1 MILPRVKIWAQNL
14 LSFDSCNN
22 FASSKIAIIHPV
34 HQQNPVNTFWVAAA
48 CLLLVPALLINLGLM
63 TFIDDEAIRALV
75 ALEMK
80 LSENYITPTLHGV
93 FYYNKPPLFNW
104 ILLVFFE
111 LTGRFDEFTARIPT
125 VLALLGYAC
134 TVFVIFRRHYGAF
147 QAALVAFMLI
157 TCGRILF
164 WDSMLALIDCT
175 FSWVMFGL
183 FMTIFHYFEKE
194 RWGVLFVGA
203 YFLGAIGFMLK
214 GLPALVFLALTLSGF
229 FLYKGVFRRL
239 LSWQHFAGM
248 LVFFAVVGTYYAFYL
263 RFNALE
269 TVFQTLFTE
278 SSKRTA
284 VHYGWGKTILHFFSF
299 PFEMI
304 YHFFPWSLMIL
315 YVLDKEVWKKIQ
327 ANRFTVFLV
336 VVFLVNIWVYWSS
349 PEVYPRYLLMF
360 VPLVFGV
367 FLDLHSWNSARRT
380 LHARI
385 IEGVLVSMVGLLVLV
400 AFVPFFVER
409 LQNITAWTVKSSLLG
424 ILAGLIFWKLSRNIQ
439 LWVLP
444 MSIIALLLFRIGFNW
459 FVLPDRNAHDF
470 GNLCRKSS
478 LSVGEQFRN
487 LPLRVYKK
495 SDMQPTNSFYLT
507 IARGEIIPVDYSGRD
522 TAALYIV
529 DPLEYPGVL
538 LDKKSEIKVRHGALT
553 YDVGHLCK

>member
-1 MILPRVKIWAQNL
+1 MKIWVQNL
-14 LSFDSCNN
+14 LSFNSCNN
-22 FASSKIAIIHPV
+22 FASSKIATIHPV
-34 HQQNPVNTFWVAAA
+34 YQQNPVNTFWFVLA
-48 CLLLVPALLINLGLM
+48 CALLVPALLINLGLM

-111 LTGRFDEFTARIPT
+111 LSGRFDEFTARIPT
-125 VLALLGYAC
+125 VMALLGYAC
-134 TVFVIFRRHYGAF
+134 TVFVIFRRHYGIF
-147 QAALVAFMLI
+147 PAALVAFMLI

-194 RWGVLFVGA
+194 RWGALFIVA

-214 GLPALVFLALTLSGF
+214 GLPALVFLALTLSGL
-229 FLYKGVFRRL
+229 FLLKGAFRRL

-248 LVFFAVVGTYYAFYL
+248 LVFILVVGTYYVFYL

-278 SSKRTA
+278 SSKRTV
-284 VHYGWGKTILHFFSF
+284 VHYGWGQTILHFFSF

-304 YHFFPWSLMIL
+304 YHFFPWSLMII
-315 YVLDKEVWKKIQ
+315 YVLDRGVWEKIQ
-327 ANRFTVFLV
+327 ANRFTVFLAI
-336 VVFLVNIWVYWSS
+336 VFLVNIWVYWSS

-367 FLDLHSWNSARRT
+367 FLDLHFWHSARRT
-380 LHARI
+380 VHVRV
-385 IEGVLVSMVGLLVLV
+385 IEGILVSMVGLLLLF

-409 LQNITAWTVKSSLLG
+409 LQQVPAWAVKSCFIG
-424 ILAGLIFWKLSRNIQ
+424 ILTGLIFWKLSRNVQ
-439 LWVLP
+439 HLVLP
-444 MSIIALLLFRIGFNW
+444 MSIVALLLFRIGFNW
-459 FVLPDRNAHDF
+459 FILPDRNTNDF
-470 GNLCRKSS
+470 GRLCRESS
-478 LSVGEQFRN
+478 LSVGEQFQD

-495 SDMQPTNSFYLT
+495 TDMQPTNSFYLT
-507 IARGEIIPVDYSGRD
+507 VARGAIIPVDYSGKD
-522 TAALYIV
+522 TAALYII
-529 DPLEYPGVL
+529 DLSEYPDVVL
-538 LDKKSEIKVRHGALT
+538 EKKSEIKVRHGALT
-553 YDVGHLCK
+553 FDVGHLSQ

>member
-1 MILPRVKIWAQNL
+1 MKIQAQNL

-22 FASSKIAIIHPV
+22 FASGKIAIIHPV
-34 HQQNPVNTFWVAAA
+34 HQQNPVHTFWFVVA
-48 CLLLVPALLINLGLM
+48 CVLLVPALLINLGLM

-111 LTGRFDEFTARIPT
+111 LSGHFDEFTARIPT

-134 TVFVIFRRHYGAF
+134 TVFVIFRRYYGAF

-194 RWGVLFVGA
+194 RWGVLFIGA

-248 LVFFAVVGTYYAFYL
+248 LVFFVVVGAYYAFYL

-315 YVLDKEVWKKIQ
+315 YILDKGVWEKIQ
-327 ANRFTVFLV
+327 TNRFTVFLAI
-336 VVFLVNIWVYWSS
+336 VFFINIWVYWSS

-367 FLDLHSWNSARRT
+367 FLDLHFWHSARRT
-380 LHARI
+380 SHVRV
-385 IEGVLVSMVGLLVLV
+385 IEGIFAGMVGLLVLV

-409 LQNITAWTVKSSLLG
+409 LQQISAWAVKSCFLG
-424 ILAGLIFWKLSRNIQ
+424 ILTGLIFWKLSRNIQ

-459 FVLPDRNAHDF
+459 FVLPDRNANDF
-470 GNLCRKSS
+470 GRLCRESS
-478 LSVGEQFRN
+478 LSVGEQFQSA
-487 LPLRVYKK
+487 PLRVYKK
-495 SDMQPTNSFYLT
+495 TDMQPTNSFYLT
-507 IARGEIIPVDYSGRD
+507 VARGAIVPVDYSGRD

-529 DPLEYPGVL
+529 DPLEYPNVAL
-538 LDKKSEIKVRHGALT
+538 EKKSEIKVRHGVLT
-553 YDVGHLCK
+553 FDVGHLSK